1 MDLHQL
7 RVFHCAA
14 LAASFTKA
22 SAELRISQSTVS
34 LHIKHL
40 EEELGCPLFIRVGRR
55 AVLSPAGE
63 LLVMHAEK
71 IFRDVKNA
79 EMDVRET
86 NALKRGT
93 IRLGTVPSVFEYRL
107 PGVLAAFNRRFPQVV
122 LVITC
127 AATEMLLEMME
138 RYKLDLAVVMPPVKQ
153 TGLRTISLGRE
164 EMFLCLSHRHP
175 LAFKKVLSASDL
187 HDLHFIAYRKN
198 TAMQN
203 VVDEWFQRLGV
214 EPRVTAE
221 VDNVHS
227 TKALVESGL
236 GASILPACALNGAPR
251 KDSVRAMS
259 VKDGR
264 IYRELGLVLLDAELL
279 PSPTKELA
287 ALLEE
292 SLRYPGSLS

>member
-7 RVFHCAA
+7 RVFRSAA
-14 LAASFTKA
+14 LKQSFTKA
-22 SAELRISQSTVS
+22 SVELHISQSTVS

-107 PGVLAAFNRRFPQVV
+107 PRVLAAFHRRFPQVA
-122 LVITC
+122 LTITC
-127 AATEMLLEMME
+127 AATEALLLMME
-138 RYKLDLAVVMPPVKQ
+138 GHTLDLAVVMPPIAQ
-153 TGLRTISLGRE
+153 PSLRTISLGRE
-164 EMFLCLSHRHP
+164 EMFLCLSKKHP
-175 LAFKKVLSASDL
+175 LASKKMLAASDL
-187 HDLHFIAYRKN
+187 TDLSFIAYRKN
-198 TAMQN
+198 TVMQN
-203 VVDEWFQRLGV
+203 VVDEWFRRLGV
-214 EPRVTAE
+214 QPRVTAE

-227 TKALVESGL
+227 TKALVQSGL
-236 GASILPACALNGAPR
+236 GASLLPACALSPPSR
-251 KDSVRAMS
+251 KDSVRAMCVKGGS
-259 VKDGR
+259 V
-264 IYRELGLVLLDAELL
+264 YRELGLVLPDAELL
-279 PSPTKELA
+279 PSPTRELA
-287 ALLEE
+287 SMLEE
-292 SLRYPGSLS
+292 ALRYE

>member
-7 RVFHCAA
+7 RVFHAAA
-14 LAASFTKA
+14 LTASFTKA
-22 SAELRISQSTVS
+22 SAELHISQSTVS

-63 LLVMHAEK
+63 LLVIHAEK

-107 PGVLAAFNRRFPQVV
+107 PGVLAAFHRRFPSVT
-122 LVITC
+122 LLITG
-127 AATEMLLEMME
+127 AATEMLLQMME
-138 RYKLDLAVVMPPVKQ
+138 GHKLDLAIVMPPITQ
-153 TGLRTISLGRE
+153 PGLRIVSLGRE
-164 EMFLCLSHRHP
+164 EMFLCLSKKHP
-175 LAFKKVLSASDL
+175 LASKKILSAGDL
-187 HDLHFIAYRKN
+187 GELNYIAYRKN

-214 EPRVTAE
+214 EPRITAE

-227 TKALVESGL
+227 TKALVQSGL
-236 GASILPACALNGAPR
+236 GASVLPACALKATSR
-251 KDSVRAMS
+251 RDSVRAMA
-259 VKDGR
+259 VKGGR

-279 PSPTKELA
+279 PSPTRELA

-292 SLRYPGSLS
+292 ALRYE

>member
-7 RVFHCAA
+7 RVFRSAA
-14 LAASFTKA
+14 LKESFTKA
-22 SAELRISQSTVS
+22 SAELHISQSTVS

-107 PGVLAAFNRRFPQVV
+107 PGVLAAFYRRFPHVT
-122 LVITC
+122 LIITC
-127 AATEMLLEMME
+127 AATETLLQMME
-138 RYKLDLAVVMPPVKQ
+138 GHKVDLAIIMPPITQ
-153 TGLRTISLGRE
+153 PGLRTISLGRE
-164 EMFLCLSHRHP
+164 EMFLCLSRKHP
-175 LAFKKVLSASDL
+175 LASRKILSASDL
-187 HDLHFIAYRKN
+187 RDLNFIVYRKN
-198 TAMQN
+198 TVMQN

-214 EPRVTAE
+214 QPRITAE

-227 TKALVESGL
+227 TKALVEAGL
-236 GASILPACALNGAPR
+236 GASVLPVCALRGTSR
-251 KDSVRAMS
+251 KDSVRSMC

-279 PSPTKELA
+279 PSPTRELA
-287 ALLEE
+287 AMLEE
-292 SLRYPGSLS
+292 ALQYE